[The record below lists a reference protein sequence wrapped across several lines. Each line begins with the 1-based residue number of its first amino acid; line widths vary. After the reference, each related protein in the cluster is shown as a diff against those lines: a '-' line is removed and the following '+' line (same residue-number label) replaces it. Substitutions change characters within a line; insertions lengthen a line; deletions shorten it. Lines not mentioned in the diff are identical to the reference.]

1 MAGTPEQ
8 QKQAAQV
15 IYDESGRMHRMV
27 LDLLDLAR
35 LDAGTL
41 DLQHSPMDLAALLNN
56 IAEKM
61 APQARSGNLE
71 IQVDASNLPMITG
84 DGDRLS
90 QIFTNLVDNAIKF
103 TPAGGSINIQAT
115 QSGSV
120 IQVEVTDT
128 GEGIS
133 PEALLHVFSRF
144 YQADLSRT
152 GGQKHGAGLG
162 LAIVKEILE
171 AHGGK
176 IVVRS
181 ELGKG
186 STFIVNLPLEM
197 PESGSGISKR
207 TG

>member
-133 PEALLHVFSRF
+133 PEALPHVFSRF

-152 GGQKHGAGLG
+152 DGQKHGAGLG